1 MHLLCIHYVSCAS
14 IVHPLVHPLCIPSR
28 TPSTWHQVQNEA
40 ASLAT
45 CVAQLKEQQCAQL
58 VDALGEDNPVSLK
71 DVLDGTAYFA
81 AELAAD
87 RARLTGHRNRQVMS
101 HHGLQHWPAAALPYG
116 QSLLQL
122 W

>member
-14 IVHPLVHPLCIPSR
+14 IVHPLVHPLC